1 MMKNTS
7 IITPEPKP
15 CAFCAYL
22 SGKRPFTFV
31 FRNDDI
37 AILITRE
44 QRGNPHLLVIPLR
57 HIETLM
63 EISDKEAAQLAIGV
77 RDVAKA
83 IQREYKPSGISVW
96 QNNGIPA
103 SQTIGHVHFH
113 VAGTLEEGG
122 TNWGNVPELSLE
134 ETEEIAIRLR
144 PYFGS

>member
-7 IITPEPKP
+7 IVTPEPKP

-22 SGKRPFTFV
+22 NEERPYTFV
-31 FRNDDI
+31 CRRNEV
-37 AILITRE
+37 AILVTRE

-57 HIETLM
+57 HIETLL
-63 EISDKEAAQLAIGV
+63 EISDKEASQLMIGV
-77 RDVAKA
+77 RDIAKA
-83 IQREYKPSGISVW
+83 IERVYKPLGISVW
-96 QNNGIPA
+96 QNNGTPA
-103 SQTIGHVHFH
+103 SQSIGHVHFH

-144 PYFGS
+144 QYFHS